1 MAAENWSSN
10 SQKFQKIVDIN
21 YILLMIWLIVESRKK
36 PFNIGFWN
44 IRLMKSGSVVTY
56 CEASWNQLSILSYSS
71 RFLVKEII
79 DVFKSTLRIVLRITV
94 VLLTEMNSMRS
105 ARNANLKKNRINR
118 IIILRNDLSLL
129 WVGERQPQLR
139 LATSKASIPGKL
151 LSFVGLLTLTNC
163 STFHR

>member
-1 MAAENWSSN
+1 
-10 SQKFQKIVDIN
+10 
-21 YILLMIWLIVESRKK
+21 
-36 PFNIGFWN
+36 
-44 IRLMKSGSVVTY
+44 MKSGSVVTY

-129 WVGERQPQLR
+129 
-139 LATSKASIPGKL
+139 
-151 LSFVGLLTLTNC
+151 
-163 STFHR
+163 